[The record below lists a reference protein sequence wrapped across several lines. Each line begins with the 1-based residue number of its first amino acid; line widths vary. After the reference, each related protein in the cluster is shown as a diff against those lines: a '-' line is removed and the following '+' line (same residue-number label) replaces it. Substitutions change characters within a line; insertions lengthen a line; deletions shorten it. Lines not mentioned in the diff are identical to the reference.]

1 MTITPNCDID
11 FSSYREL
18 LGALLP
24 DGVLI
29 AVTDIDGKAVWH
41 DNDFPLDTLTPV
53 PADLGATLSGTA
65 IGGAPI
71 PVDNEAGRLFA
82 SPVADETNKLHAV
95 LWALAPGAEHSPE
108 SLKWLG
114 TVAEHLGKDLMLN
127 AELDDM
133 ASELSERYE
142 ELNLVYHTE
151 DQVNYFGEGW
161 AALNQLVRN
170 CCDYLDVGLAV
181 LVVKEKGILI
191 SQQSRDRTVPDAK
204 LLTELV
210 QARVYSSVAESK
222 MPLVVDD
229 LASSDLVG
237 DWQGNSYRVLATPIF
252 DDKEQTIGVLTIVNS
267 YAKPKFANSDKN
279 LIQVMARKANKI
291 LHVSYDN
298 LTGLVNRQGLDFI
311 ANELLQDARAL
322 GINHTVLHIDIDQLH
337 VINDTI
343 SQEAGDAMIQGIAAY
358 LRQATRE
365 TDVVCR
371 VGGDEMAVLLR
382 RCPLERGAELADKLR
397 EGIADLVV
405 PWQDR
410 TLVSTVSVG
419 VAPIEAQTV
428 SAQAAL
434 AAAELACDAA
444 KELGNNRVHR
454 FHTGDSMLMKRH
466 SEMEAVGR
474 IQSAIK
480 DNRFEL
486 FAQPIAP
493 LDASASGM
501 HLEVLIRLIGLD
513 GEIVPPGAFIPAA
526 ERYHLMPEL
535 DRWVIQRLFSELNRN
550 QSQIQGQLDLISVNL
565 SGQTLNEQ
573 SFGQW
578 LVEALSRLN
587 FPHSRIC
594 FEITE
599 TAAVANLQ
607 EASAFIHSIKQ
618 HGCKFA
624 LDDFGSGLSSFG
636 YLRSLPVDFLKVDGA
651 IVKEVADDP
660 IAASMVAAVQHV
672 ASVMNL
678 ETIAEF
684 VESEAI
690 RQKLGEI
697 GVSYVQGYAVGRPK
711 PLSACLYGELAGSKA
726 LSA

>member
-1 MTITPNCDID
+1 MTLTPYDDLD

-18 LGALLP
+18 LSALLP
-24 DGVLI
+24 EGFLI
-29 AVTDIDGKAVWH
+29 AVTDTEGKAIWH
-41 DNDFPLDTLTPV
+41 DSAFPLEALSSLST
-53 PADLGATLSGTA
+53 DLRTALAGAA
-65 IGGAPI
+65 AGGAPL
-71 PVDNEAGRLFA
+71 PVESDSGRTFAAPVTDDAG
-82 SPVADETNKLHAV
+82 KLYAV
-95 LWALAPGAEHSPE
+95 LWAAAPGEGHGPDSVR
-108 SLKWLG
+108 WLG
-114 TVAEHLGKDLMLN
+114 TVAEHLSKDLMRN
-127 AELDDM
+127 AELDEM

-204 LLTELV
+204 LLTELI
-210 QARVYSSVAESK
+210 QDEVYADVAASSV
-222 MPLVVDD
+222 PCIVDD
-229 LASSDLVG
+229 LTGSSLVTN
-237 DWQGNSYRVLATPIF
+237 WQGAAYRMLATPIV
-252 DDKEQTIGVLTIVNS
+252 DGRDETIGVLAIVNS
-267 YAKPKFANSDKN
+267 HAKPKFANSDKN
-279 LIQVMARKANKI
+279 LIQVMGRKANKI
-291 LHVSYDN
+291 LQVSYDN

-311 ANELLQDARAL
+311 ANELLQDARSL
-322 GINHTVLHIDIDQLH
+322 GINHTILHIDIDQLH

-343 SQEAGDAMIQGIAAY
+343 SQEAGDAMIQGIAGF
-358 LRQATRE
+358 LRQTTRE
-365 TDVVCR
+365 TDIVCR

-382 RCPLERGAELADKLR
+382 RCPLDRGADLADKLR
-397 EGIADLVV
+397 QGIADLVV
-405 PWQDR
+405 PWEDR
-410 TLVSTVSVG
+410 TLTTTASIG

-454 FHTGDSMLMKRH
+454 FQTGDSMLMKRH

-474 IQSAIK
+474 IQSALK
-480 DNRFEL
+480 DDRLEL
-486 FAQPIAP
+486 FAQVIEP
-493 LDASASGM
+493 LDSDAVGL

-513 GEIVPPGAFIPAA
+513 GEIIPPGAFIPAA

-550 QSQIQGQLDLISVNL
+550 QSRIQSQVDLISVNL

-578 LVEALSRLN
+578 LTETLSRLN

-599 TAAVANLQ
+599 TAAVANLDD
-607 EASAFIHSIKQ
+607 ASAFMHSIKQ

-651 IVKEVADDP
+651 IVKEIADDP
-660 IAASMVAAVQHV
+660 IAASMVAAVQQV

-684 VESEAI
+684 VENEAI
-690 RQKLGEI
+690 KQKLREI
-697 GVSYVQGYAVGRPK
+697 GVSYVQGYAIGKPK
-711 PLSACLYGELAGSKA
+711 PLSACLYDETVGSKA

>member
-1 MTITPNCDID
+1 MTITPHCEID

-24 DGVLI
+24 SGFLI
-29 AVTDIDGKAVWH
+29 AVTDAGGQTIWH
-41 DNDFPLDTLTPV
+41 DSEFPLGALSSV
-53 PADLGATLSGTA
+53 PADLSATLAGVTV
-65 IGGAPI
+65 GGAPI
-71 PVDNEAGRLFA
+71 PVRSETGRLFA
-82 SPVADETNKLHAV
+82 SPVTDETSKHYAV
-95 LWALAPGAEHSPE
+95 LWAFAPGEGHPPE
-108 SLKWLG
+108 ALRWLG

-210 QARVYSSVAESK
+210 QDRVFGSIARKNA
-222 MPLVVDD
+222 PLIVDD
-229 LASSDLVG
+229 LSGSDLVAN
-237 DWQGNSYRVLATPIF
+237 WQGNSYRLLATPIF
-252 DDKEQTIGVLTIVNS
+252 DDKEETIGVLAIVNS
-267 YAKPKFANSDKN
+267 YAKPRFANSDKN
-279 LIQVMARKANKI
+279 LVQVMARKANKI

-322 GINHTVLHIDIDQLH
+322 GMTHTVLHIDIDQLH

-343 SQEAGDAMIQGIAAY
+343 CQEAGDAVIRSMAAY
-358 LRQATRE
+358 LRQTTRE

-371 VGGDEMAVLLR
+371 IGGDEMAVLLR

-397 EGIADLVV
+397 QGIADLVV
-405 PWQDR
+405 PWEDR
-410 TLVSTVSVG
+410 TLTTTASIG

-480 DNRFEL
+480 DDRFEL

-493 LDASASGM
+493 LDSNAAGM

-535 DRWVIQRLFSELNRN
+535 DRWVIQSLFSELSRNR
-550 QSQIQGQLDLISVNL
+550 SQIQDQLDLISVNL

-578 LVEALSRLN
+578 LAEALGRLD

-599 TAAVANLQ
+599 TAAVANL
-607 EASAFIHSIKQ
+607 EDASAFMRTIKQ

-636 YLRSLPVDFLKVDGA
+636 YLRSLPVDFLKIDGA
-651 IVKEVADDP
+651 IVKEVVNDP
-660 IAASMVAAVQHV
+660 IAASMVAAVQQV
-672 ASVMNL
+672 AAVMDL

-684 VESEAI
+684 VESDAI
-690 RQKLGEI
+690 KQKLREI
-697 GVSYVQGYAVGRPK
+697 GVSYVQGYAIGRPK
-711 PLSACLYGELAGSKA
+711 PLSACLYGEIAGSKA